1 MKSELDSE
9 RKRKGAFDSNY
20 RPIAVDM
27 SVRQS
32 ITYDE
37 LIEMDTKLLWAIQD
51 FVYRRRWIDKRMARL
66 VSKYP
71 YYDIGLVIWL
81 MSVVGVYEIG
91 KRHFWVVG
99 MNLGAAF
106 VMRKLIAA
114 KRPVEVDNRLQPTT
128 DIHPDSYGLPS
139 LESYMSIVI
148 VGHIFLRTGSWLFL
162 PFGIFITLLV
172 GFSRVYSRARFP
184 HQIVASWGLGF
195 VGLVGGIHYCEV
207 MNGGF
212 HGMHEFGH
220 WTAFA
225 VAVAVFLI
233 NVFMN
238 MENNDSRL
246 GGIPKEEYMRV
257 LTGIMGSSA
266 GEQGTDAAR
275 EANGDAAFMDAT
287 DGPSSSRSGGP
298 STPRG
303 EAMRRA
309 QADSMRDGLGRRRQP
324 KRDSFH
330 FLQRTLEARASGKD
344 IQRVDSTTPRSEEL
358 NA

>member
-1 MKSELDSE
+1 
-9 RKRKGAFDSNY
+9 
-20 RPIAVDM
+20 M
-27 SVRQS
+27 SGGTS
-32 ITYDE
+32 ITYEE

-51 FVYRRRWIDKRMARL
+51 YVFRRRWIDKRMAKI

-71 YYDIGLVIWL
+71 YYDIGLLIWL
-81 MSVVGVYEIG
+81 VSVVGVFEIG

-99 MNLGAAF
+99 INLGACF
-106 VMRKLIAA
+106 VLRKLVAA
-114 KRPVEVDNRLQPTT
+114 KRPVEVDIRLQPTT

-139 LESYMSIVI
+139 IESYMSVVI

-162 PFGIFITLLV
+162 PFGVIVTLLI

-184 HQIVASWGLGF
+184 HQIVASWALGF
-195 VGLVGGIHYCEV
+195 VGLVVGIHYCEV

-220 WTAFA
+220 WTCFG

-233 NVFMN
+233 NLAMN

-257 LTGIMGSSA
+257 LTGIMGSS
-266 GEQGTDAAR
+266 GEQGDGSGAR
-275 EANGDAAFMDAT
+275 NDREDAAFMDAT

-303 EAMRRA
+303 EAMRQA
-309 QADSMRDGLGRRRQP
+309 QANSMRDGLGRRRQP
-324 KRDSFH
+324 KRDSFY
-330 FLQRTLEARASGKD
+330 FLQRTLEARAAGKD
-344 IQRVDSTTPRSEEL
+344 RQDTSRQSTPRGREQDF

>member
-1 MKSELDSE
+1 MTS
-9 RKRKGAFDSNY
+9 A
-20 RPIAVDM
+20 
-27 SVRQS
+27 QS

-51 FVYRRRWIDKRMARL
+51 FVYRRRWIDKRMAKI

-71 YYDIGLVIWL
+71 YYDIGLLIWL
-81 MSVVGVYEIG
+81 IFMVGVFEIG

-99 MNLGAAF
+99 VNLGASF
-106 VMRKLIAA
+106 VLRKLIGA
-114 KRPVEVDNRLQPTT
+114 KRPVEVDIRLQPTT

-139 LESYMSIVI
+139 LESYMSVVI
-148 VGHIFLRTGSWLFL
+148 VGHIFLRTGSWAFL
-162 PFGIFITLLV
+162 PFGILVTLLI

-195 VGLVGGIHYCEV
+195 VGLVIGIHYCEV

-220 WTAFA
+220 WTCFG

-233 NVFMN
+233 NLFMN

-257 LTGIMGSSA
+257 LTGIMGSS
-266 GEQGTDAAR
+266 GEQGSDTSYR
-275 EANGDAAFMDAT
+275 NTTEDAAFMDAT
-287 DGPSSSRSGGP
+287 DGPSSPPSGG
-298 STPRG
+298 SVNARG
-303 EAMRRA
+303 EAMRQA
-309 QADSMRDGLGRRRQP
+309 QANSMRDGLGRRRQP
-324 KRDSFH
+324 KRDSFY
-330 FLQRTLEARASGKD
+330 FLQRTLEARAAGKD
-344 IQRVDSTTPRSEEL
+344 SASQRLDTSTPRGREQEF